1 MTDFRG
7 AGHLPNVRGDRGGD
21 PAGLPRQRRG
31 TTPQMH
37 GRYPDFDVLAEEE
50 HWDEPTRRVVTARVE
65 HVPRRAFFTESEF
78 ATLAAFADVVLHQ
91 PDDPRIPALSFVD
104 EKLAAGRGEG
114 YRYDDMPG
122 DGEVWR
128 LVAKALDE
136 SAGGSFADADPDER
150 LAIVGQLAE
159 GRSSGGTWERL
170 NVERAWAI
178 VVRDLAA
185 SFYAHPW
192 AWNEIGFGG
201 PAYPRG
207 YARLGVGLSESWE
220 GTEAFE
226 LDPVGDVQERGL
238 E

>member
-1 MTDFRG
+1 MPDFRD

-31 TTPQMH
+31 TTPQLH
-37 GRYPDFDVLAEEE
+37 GRYPDFDVLAEYG
-50 HWDEPTRRVVTARVE
+50 HWDEPTRRVVLARVE
-65 HVPRRAFFTESEF
+65 RVPHRTFFTKDEF

-91 PDDPRIPALSFVD
+91 PDEPRIPALSFVD

-114 YRYDDMPG
+114 YRYDDLPG
-122 DGEVWR
+122 DGDVWR
-128 LVAKALDE
+128 LVAQALDE
-136 SAGGSFADADPDER
+136 SAGGSFA
-150 LAIVGQLAE
+150 GAE
-159 GRSSGGTWERL
+159 GERRFTIVDEFASGRVDGGTWRRL
-170 NVERAWAI
+170 NVKRAWSI
-178 VVRDLAA
+178 VMRDLVA

-207 YARLGVGLSESWE
+207 YARLGVGLSETWE
-220 GTEAFE
+220 GSEAFE
-226 LDPVGDVQERGL
+226 VDPVHDVKERGL